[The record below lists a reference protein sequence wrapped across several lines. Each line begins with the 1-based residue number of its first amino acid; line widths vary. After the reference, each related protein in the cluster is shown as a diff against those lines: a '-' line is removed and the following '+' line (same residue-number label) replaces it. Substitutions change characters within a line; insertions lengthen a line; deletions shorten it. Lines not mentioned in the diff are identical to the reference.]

1 MINPSPINTL
11 AMPTIPMH
19 RAISTLNKLDYDNVS
34 EMTGI
39 TRVDGGV
46 RTEREVAQLAFKKA
60 IRRGRCTL
68 KELIDHFYVI
78 EERHMI
84 E

>member
-1 MINPSPINTL
+1 
-11 AMPTIPMH
+11 
-19 RAISTLNKLDYDNVS
+19 
-34 EMTGI
+34 MTGI

-60 IRRGRCTL
+60 IRMGRCTL
-68 KELIDHFYVI
+68 KELIDHFFVI

-84 E
+84 EQFMKGMQKAYAEAKVYA

>member
-1 MINPSPINTL
+1 
-11 AMPTIPMH
+11 
-19 RAISTLNKLDYDNVS
+19 
-34 EMTGI
+34 MTGI

-60 IRRGRCTL
+60 IRMGRCTL
-68 KELIDHFYVI
+68 KELIDHFFVI

-84 E
+84 EQFMKGM